1 VATRSTTASWQR
13 AFLIS
18 GSLILIVGALY
29 VCRSVLIPVVLAVLL
44 AFVLNPLVVSMQRRV
59 LPRIPSVLLSLVLA
73 LTLIGAIGYA
83 VATQVRSLL
92 DDLPQHKDE
101 IAAKLFE
108 LRQATQGSVF
118 EQINGTVQDIEDQI
132 NELAKEHSQE
142 NETDTGSNTE
152 NSPEA
157 KKRRREQPAPTPIPV
172 RVESSS
178 FPMVQSVAGSVA
190 ESLVAA
196 VLVLALV
203 AFMLIKREDL
213 RNRIIRLWGNGSV
226 TSMTRALDDASTRIS
241 RFLLMQLIVNSCF
254 GVCTAIGLWFIG
266 VPYPV
271 LWGFLGTCL
280 RYIPYVGPWV
290 AASFPL
296 LVSVALLPGWK
307 APVMVFCLYLALELF
322 ISQAIEPL
330 VYGQSIGVS
339 EVALLIA
346 AAFWTWLWGPLGLV
360 LSTPLTA
367 CLAVMGRYVPQ
378 LEFFH
383 ILLGDEPALQP
394 YLTYY
399 QRLLARDE
407 DEAAELIEDYM
418 QSHDSE
424 TVFDEVLVP
433 ALSLARRNRERDQLT
448 DADEEF
454 MLRVAREQLSEV
466 LLPTDAKTADSNR
479 QDVSCITVFGCP
491 ARDEM
496 DELSLE
502 MLQRLLDPGRCS
514 FEVISPDS
522 LTAEVVAKVQ
532 AEQAPVVCIGTLPPQ
547 SLAHT
552 RYLCK
557 RLRRHFP
564 DLKILVGCWGWEG
577 SRERIEERLKAAG
590 ADLMATSLLE
600 ARDLLRPLVQVLKH
614 TEPASSLARTA

>member
-1 VATRSTTASWQR
+1 MASRNSTASWQR
-13 AFLIS
+13 AFLIT
-18 GSLILIVGALY
+18 GSLILIVAALY

-44 AFVLNPLVVSMQRRV
+44 AFIVNPLVVSMQRRG
-59 LPRIPSVLLSLVLA
+59 LPRIPSVLLSLMLA
-73 LTLIGAIGYA
+73 LALIGGIGYA
-83 VATQVRSLL
+83 VGVQVRSLL
-92 DDLPQHKDE
+92 DDLPQHSGE
-101 IAAKLFE
+101 IANKLFE
-108 LRQATQGSVF
+108 LRQSTQGSVF
-118 EQINGTVQDIEDQI
+118 EQINGTIQDIEDKV
-132 NELAKEHSQE
+132 NKLAEAQSQD
-142 NETDTGSNTE
+142 NQPDTTSGTGEPSKL
-152 NSPEA
+152 
-157 KKRRREQPAPTPIPV
+157 KKPQSTMTPIPV

-226 TSMTRALDDASTRIS
+226 TSMTRALDDAGMRVS
-241 RFLLMQLIVNSCF
+241 RFLLAQVVINSMF
-254 GVCTAIGLWFIG
+254 GVCTAIGLWLIG

-271 LWGFLGTCL
+271 LWGFLGAIL
-280 RYIPYVGPWV
+280 RYVPYVGPWV
-290 AASFPL
+290 AASFPIL
-296 LVSVALLPGWK
+296 LSIALLPGWK
-307 APVMVFCLYLALELF
+307 PPVYVFCLYLALELF

-367 CLAVMGRYVPQ
+367 CLAVLGRYVPH

-394 YLTYY
+394 YVTYY

-407 DEAAELIEDYM
+407 DEAADLVEDYM

-424 TVFDEVLVP
+424 TVFDEVLIP
-433 ALSLARRNRERDQLT
+433 ALSLARRNRERDQFS
-448 DADEEF
+448 DEDEEF
-454 MLRVAREQLSEV
+454 MLRVTREQLTDI
-466 LLPTDAKTADSNR
+466 LLPTEARTADPGR
-479 QDVSCITVFGCP
+479 EAAECITIFGCP

-496 DELSLE
+496 DEMTLE
-502 MLQRLLDPGRCS
+502 MLQRLLDPRRCS

-522 LTAEVVAKVQ
+522 LTAEVVAKVK
-532 AEQAPVVCIGTLPPQ
+532 AEQASLVCIGTLPPQ

-557 RLRRHFP
+557 RLRGHFP
-564 DLKILVGCWGWEG
+564 GLKILVGCWGWEG
-577 SRERIEERLKAAG
+577 NRQRIEERLRAAG
-590 ADLMATSLLE
+590 ADLVATSLLE
-600 ARDLLRPLVQVLKH
+600 ARELLRPLVQALKH
-614 TEPASSLARTA
+614 TEPASALAQTA